1 MNFDD
6 IRCYTNEEVHEVLE
20 KLTKEKS
27 FMKVVSTA
35 YPLLPK
41 EIIKERLL
49 QYNNQQEFQK
59 DFIFPFLQYLEENTT
74 KGIEL
79 FGLEKINVSKAYL
92 YLSNHRDIVMDSSFF
107 CKKLLENSID
117 TVEIAI
123 GDNLLIYPWI
133 EDFVKLNKSFIVKRG
148 LNTRQTLESSKLL
161 SAYLLHTICEKN
173 QSIWMA
179 QREGRAKDSDD
190 YTQESVLKMLNLSA
204 KDNNFIQHILQ
215 FNICPLSISY
225 EYDPCDYL
233 KAKEFQ
239 LKRDFPDYKKS
250 STDDLE
256 NMVIGIMGY
265 KGKVVFRITGCINDE
280 LKKIEQ
286 KTSNRHE
293 QISQTAQ
300 LIDLKIHA
308 NYEIYSVNKIAFD
321 TLTGENR
328 FAHEYSNMERID
340 FEQYL
345 MKQIDKI
352 QLENK
357 DEKFLRQKLLEM
369 YANPLINHLKT
380 LQHSQPSV

>member
-123 GDNLLIYPWI
+123 GDNLLIYP
-133 EDFVKLNKSFIVKRG
+133 
-148 LNTRQTLESSKLL
+148 
-161 SAYLLHTICEKN
+161 
-173 QSIWMA
+173 
-179 QREGRAKDSDD
+179 
-190 YTQESVLKMLNLSA
+190 
-204 KDNNFIQHILQ
+204 
-215 FNICPLSISY
+215 
-225 EYDPCDYL
+225 
-233 KAKEFQ
+233 
-239 LKRDFPDYKKS
+239 
-250 STDDLE
+250 
-256 NMVIGIMGY
+256 
-265 KGKVVFRITGCINDE
+265 
-280 LKKIEQ
+280 
-286 KTSNRHE
+286 
-293 QISQTAQ
+293 
-300 LIDLKIHA
+300 
-308 NYEIYSVNKIAFD
+308 
-321 TLTGENR
+321 
-328 FAHEYSNMERID
+328 
-340 FEQYL
+340 
-345 MKQIDKI
+345 
-352 QLENK
+352 
-357 DEKFLRQKLLEM
+357 
-369 YANPLINHLKT
+369 
-380 LQHSQPSV
+380 